1 MPSPETDWLC
11 LRPLSGAE
19 ADIQYLRPEL
29 ERDPVRPARFGLPD
43 SKVLATQDAARI
55 LADALRLSLRR
66 GAGPFRSAARLGFE
80 PRAYQLLP
88 LLMALRLPT
97 VRLMIADDVG
107 IGKTIEAGLIIREL
121 LDRGEVD
128 RIAVLCPPH
137 WSNNGPPNSKRSL
150 TLTQWLSPPPR
161 RPAWNGD
168 YPRRRRSSTRIHL
181 QL

>member
-1 MPSPETDWLC
+1 MSAQFAPGDLVFARGREWVAMPSPEADWLC

-43 SKVLATQDAARI
+43 AKVLATQDAARI

-97 VRLMIADDVG
+97 VRLMIADDVE
-107 IGKTIEAGLIIREL
+107 IGRAH
-121 LDRGEVD
+121 V
-128 RIAVLCPPH
+128 
-137 WSNNGPPNSKRSL
+137 
-150 TLTQWLSPPPR
+150 
-161 RPAWNGD
+161 
-168 YPRRRRSSTRIHL
+168 
-181 QL
+181 